1 METKDKIKKIKMEIA
16 QFKKLRDKI
25 TKLDFDFLTDKIKN
39 PEYKKAR
46 AVLRK
51 EFEEMKG
58 DIK

>member
-1 METKDKIKKIKMEIA
+1 METKDKIKKIKMEIV

-46 AVLRK
+46 AVLK
-51 EFEEMKG
+51 EEFKNLKG
-58 DIK
+58 GIK